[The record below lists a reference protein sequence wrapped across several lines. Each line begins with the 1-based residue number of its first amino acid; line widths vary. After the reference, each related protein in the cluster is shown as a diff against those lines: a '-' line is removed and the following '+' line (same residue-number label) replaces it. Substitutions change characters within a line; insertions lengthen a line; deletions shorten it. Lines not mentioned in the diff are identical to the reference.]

1 MKGAMKSGMTGVA
14 YETVIA
20 LIILIFVITFGLNLE
35 NYRFSESSNMSTV
48 VISMKR
54 GHYI

>member
-20 LIILIFVITFGLNLE
+20 LIILIFVITFDLNLE

>member
-1 MKGAMKSGMTGVA
+1 MKSGMTGVA

-20 LIILIFVITFGLNLE
+20 LIILIFVITFDLNLE